1 MELDAAMNLDPV
13 LCLMGVL
20 IVGLLVVLAYEAGGR
35 RWR

>member
-1 MELDAAMNLDPV
+1 MNTVDPV

-20 IVGLLVVLAYEAGGR
+20 IVALLFVLAYQAGGR